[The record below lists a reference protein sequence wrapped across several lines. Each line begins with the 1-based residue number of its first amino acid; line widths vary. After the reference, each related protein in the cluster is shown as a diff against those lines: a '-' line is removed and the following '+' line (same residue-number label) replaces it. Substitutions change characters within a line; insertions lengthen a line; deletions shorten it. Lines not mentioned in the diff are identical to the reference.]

1 MRAPAWLS
9 LMTNTLQLCSAPTLV
24 VSGGDAASA
33 CKCGV
38 APMRNPVI
46 GRQKNSVGVAGR
58 LIPPELGSTG
68 SCKVKKQNVNEE

>member
-46 GRQKNSVGVAGR
+46 GRQKKLCGCCRPPDSAGVGKHWLV
-58 LIPPELGSTG
+58 
-68 SCKVKKQNVNEE
+68 